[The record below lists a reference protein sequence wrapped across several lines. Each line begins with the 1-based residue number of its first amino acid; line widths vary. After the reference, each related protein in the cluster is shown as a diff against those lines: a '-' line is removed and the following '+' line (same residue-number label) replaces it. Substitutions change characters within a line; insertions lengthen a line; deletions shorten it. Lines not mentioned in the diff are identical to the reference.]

1 MTRSPALP
9 GAAPR
14 TLRGAAGRRAVRLA
28 LLVGAVFVLGVLCG
42 ERARAADD
50 TPDAGTSAV
59 VEARAASGPG
69 ASTGS
74 GGPTGPDGGTPPT
87 APTGSAAPTVL
98 AGSAAPTALAAP
110 AGSAAPTAPT
120 APTGSTGPSGS
131 PSPAASPGPRVPSLS
146 AAPGVVVGALTAS
159 RPDEA
164 GRPLTETVVRSV
176 GRRTVRPAG
185 DLVGEVAGDL
195 GRAAA
200 ELTATVGKLPVPHR
214 PAPLPGIPPLPGPSA
229 PALPG
234 SPGTGPPNTR
244 QPTSPPP
251 GDSAP
256 DVPDTPGIPGA
267 RSGPAVAAHPAT
279 HSPRSTDGFTDGHG
293 APYDSGRDGREAQR
307 AERDG
312 TRAPGTGPALLA
324 PHAPPG
330 GMPDGVLGGRS
341 SADQGTQR
349 HGDAGAVPAIHHRPA
364 TGLVPGATAR
374 AEASATR
381 DRCRDVPV
389 PPA

>member
-1 MTRSPALP
+1 M
-9 GAAPR
+9 
-14 TLRGAAGRRAVRLA
+14 
-28 LLVGAVFVLGVLCG
+28 
-42 ERARAADD
+42 
-50 TPDAGTSAV
+50 
-59 VEARAASGPG
+59 
-69 ASTGS
+69 
-74 GGPTGPDGGTPPT
+74 
-87 APTGSAAPTVL
+87 
-98 AGSAAPTALAAP
+98 
-110 AGSAAPTAPT
+110 
-120 APTGSTGPSGS
+120 
-131 PSPAASPGPRVPSLS
+131 
-146 AAPGVVVGALTAS
+146 VVGALTAS
-159 RPDEA
+159 RPDET

-195 GRAAA
+195 GRAAS
-200 ELTATVGKLPVPHR
+200 ELTATVGKLP
-214 PAPLPGIPPLPGPSA
+214 APLPGFPPLPDPSA

-234 SPGTGPPNTR
+234 SPGTGPPGTR

-251 GDSAP
+251 GDRAP

-267 RSGPAVAAHPAT
+267 RSGPAVTAHPVT
-279 HSPRSTDGFTDGHG
+279 HGPRSTDGHG
-293 APYDSGRDGREAQR
+293 APYDSGREGRDAQR

-374 AEASATR
+374 AEVSGTR

>member
-1 MTRSPALP
+1 M
-9 GAAPR
+9 
-14 TLRGAAGRRAVRLA
+14 
-28 LLVGAVFVLGVLCG
+28 
-42 ERARAADD
+42 
-50 TPDAGTSAV
+50 
-59 VEARAASGPG
+59 
-69 ASTGS
+69 
-74 GGPTGPDGGTPPT
+74 
-87 APTGSAAPTVL
+87 
-98 AGSAAPTALAAP
+98 
-110 AGSAAPTAPT
+110 
-120 APTGSTGPSGS
+120 
-131 PSPAASPGPRVPSLS
+131 
-146 AAPGVVVGALTAS
+146 VVGALTAS

-164 GRPLTETVVRSV
+164 GRPLTETVARSV

-214 PAPLPGIPPLPGPSA
+214 PAPLPDLPLLPGPSA
-229 PALPG
+229 PALLG
-234 SPGTGPPNTR
+234 SPGTGPPGTR

-251 GDSAP
+251 GDRAP
-256 DVPDTPGIPGA
+256 DVRDIPGIPGA
-267 RSGPAVAAHPAT
+267 RSGPAVTAHPVT
-279 HSPRSTDGFTDGHG
+279 HGQRSTDGSTDGHG
-293 APYDSGRDGREAQR
+293 APYDSGREGRDAQR

-312 TRAPGTGPALLA
+312 SPAPGTGPALLA

-330 GMPDGVLGGRS
+330 GMPDGALGGRS